1 MIEDG
6 RPFCPQCHA
15 PQVRVEI
22 ASEAAASGVTPEAD
36 RRAGP
41 DPLHRIAL
49 HASSG
54 PSFFRV
60 AWQAGLLG
68 VIANIVPYGFGMIL
82 TGMLAPLLH
91 HRAGGTRLPTA
102 TAARL
107 GAMAGG
113 IAFAL
118 TLVLKIVLL
127 GERQQYRDLM
137 MKALERSAANPD
149 PAVQAALQWLH
160 TPQGFA
166 VALTFG
172 MVGALILCMLVSAV
186 GGLIGAKIFDDR
198 PRPPF

>member
-1 MIEDG
+1 VG
-6 RPFCPQCHA
+6 
-15 PQVRVEI
+15 
-22 ASEAAASGVTPEAD
+22 T
-36 RRAGP
+36 
-41 DPLHRIAL
+41 DPLHRIEL
-49 HASSG
+49 RGSLG

-68 VIANIVPYGFGMIL
+68 VIANIIPFGFGMVL
-82 TGMLAPLLH
+82 TGMVAPLLH
-91 HRAGGTRLPTA
+91 HRAGGTMLLA
-102 TAARL
+102 GAAARL
-107 GAMAGG
+107 GALAGG

-127 GERQQYRDLM
+127 GERQEYRDLM

-186 GGLIGAKIFDDR
+186 GGVIGAKIFRDR
-198 PRPPF
+198 SRPPF